1 MSMQSVLGV
10 VGGVIGSF
18 FGYPQLGFMVGSLVG
33 GLLTP
38 KEKTEGPR
46 LDDLKVQVSTY
57 GSGIPILYG
66 TERIGG
72 NVVWS
77 TDKIETS
84 TTEEVG
90 KGGGAENTSYRYF
103 VHMRIVLCET
113 PRDGSPVSLVQIF
126 QDGKLKWDA
135 RSSIPMASA
144 LASEENLFAFF
155 TLYQGDSAQLPDP
168 VEEIY
173 SGGSGSVPAYRGVV
187 SISMKAIECPGGR
200 VPQFSFV
207 LSTNATTV
215 PLVQDYTVITTASD
229 DQRSVI
235 NKDGVWQFS
244 TDDASEV
251 SEVWLGLPNNSNLA
265 TTVPGMIVGY
275 ARSPL
280 VPIQG
285 SADPEAARV
294 VVTESSVSGYAEP
307 VQLQVFNMKTG
318 TSQILWEYIPG
329 VAANQLTPNRG
340 AKDSVSGAYIFTAVN
355 GIYELAPLIIDGA
368 LRYQLPTISGLIDVA
383 FYAGIV
389 YVLRNDA
396 GATYVRRYSAQGVF
410 IDELVAPQDADDI
423 RSRIRA
429 DEKGVFV
436 LLNVGEPTLVTYF
449 YQIDFAGSG
458 WVELAVTAG
467 VPNTDANFDTFYATD
482 DYAIVGST
490 STMSDTVRTYHMVR
504 FKSVTTA
511 EVMVK
516 DIIVDQCQRSGETR
530 YDVSDIPDEDTIHGY
545 KLQNPASARN
555 NVDPLLTAF
564 AIFIVDEDGLIKFKK
579 YEDIT
584 SEATI
589 SYDELGQAED
599 GSEPSDA
606 MPLNRA
612 QEIDLPKSV
621 SVSYIEETFDYQTA
635 TEKEERQVTEANE
648 DLMIELPIAT
658 DSDHAKKVAQMILFA
673 RWRAQN
679 TRSLKVSRKYAFL
692 SPGDGITVEYPRGT
706 SRLWRIMSLT
716 DTGALIEL
724 TVEPGDAEIYT
735 QTAVGATDYVRQEVE
750 PLAAPTRAQLLD
762 MPIIRDEDNDA
773 GIYVALD
780 SYADVPA
787 KAELF
792 VGDSDE
798 VLESRGTVAASSP
811 IGFAETILSGWSS
824 VLIDETNLVTINIGD
839 DTFSSVT
846 RDVLIAGGA
855 QYWAYGAPGRW
866 EIGASA
872 TADSLGSGRYTLS
885 RHLRGQFGT
894 ERNTGNHAV
903 GDTFVLLREVG
914 ILRPSSGVGALG
926 QEMSYRAVT
935 KGRSLNSTSSIRY
948 ANTGEGLRPL
958 SPINLRKSKNAS
970 NDITLTWDRRS
981 RLAINPASGSLPL
994 GEAAELYS
1002 VEFYTS
1008 SGFTTLAG
1016 TLTTTTA
1023 SLTITSAQQTA
1034 MGLTPGGTVYVRVR
1048 QVSDSVG
1055 IGHELQATK

>member
-135 RSSIPMASA
+135 RSGIPMASA

-482 DYAIVGST
+482 DYAIVG
-490 STMSDTVRTYHMVR
+490 
-504 FKSVTTA
+504 
-511 EVMVK
+511 
-516 DIIVDQCQRSGETR
+516 
-530 YDVSDIPDEDTIHGY
+530 
-545 KLQNPASARN
+545 
-555 NVDPLLTAF
+555 
-564 AIFIVDEDGLIKFKK
+564 
-579 YEDIT
+579 
-584 SEATI
+584 
-589 SYDELGQAED
+589 
-599 GSEPSDA
+599 
-606 MPLNRA
+606 
-612 QEIDLPKSV
+612 
-621 SVSYIEETFDYQTA
+621 
-635 TEKEERQVTEANE
+635 
-648 DLMIELPIAT
+648 
-658 DSDHAKKVAQMILFA
+658 
-673 RWRAQN
+673 
-679 TRSLKVSRKYAFL
+679 
-692 SPGDGITVEYPRGT
+692 
-706 SRLWRIMSLT
+706 
-716 DTGALIEL
+716 
-724 TVEPGDAEIYT
+724 
-735 QTAVGATDYVRQEVE
+735 
-750 PLAAPTRAQLLD
+750 
-762 MPIIRDEDNDA
+762 
-773 GIYVALD
+773 
-780 SYADVPA
+780 
-787 KAELF
+787 
-792 VGDSDE
+792 
-798 VLESRGTVAASSP
+798 
-811 IGFAETILSGWSS
+811 
-824 VLIDETNLVTINIGD
+824 
-839 DTFSSVT
+839 
-846 RDVLIAGGA
+846 
-855 QYWAYGAPGRW
+855 
-866 EIGASA
+866 
-872 TADSLGSGRYTLS
+872 
-885 RHLRGQFGT
+885 
-894 ERNTGNHAV
+894 
-903 GDTFVLLREVG
+903 
-914 ILRPSSGVGALG
+914 
-926 QEMSYRAVT
+926 
-935 KGRSLNSTSSIRY
+935 
-948 ANTGEGLRPL
+948 
-958 SPINLRKSKNAS
+958 
-970 NDITLTWDRRS
+970 
-981 RLAINPASGSLPL
+981 
-994 GEAAELYS
+994 
-1002 VEFYTS
+1002 
-1008 SGFTTLAG
+1008 
-1016 TLTTTTA
+1016 
-1023 SLTITSAQQTA
+1023 
-1034 MGLTPGGTVYVRVR
+1034 
-1048 QVSDSVG
+1048 
-1055 IGHELQATK
+1055 